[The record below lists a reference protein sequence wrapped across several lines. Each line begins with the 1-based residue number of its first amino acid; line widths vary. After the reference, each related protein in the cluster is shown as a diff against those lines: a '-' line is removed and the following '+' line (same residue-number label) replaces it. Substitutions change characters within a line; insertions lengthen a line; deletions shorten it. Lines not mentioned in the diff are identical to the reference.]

1 MSQTNLV
8 ELNVDRRAEAALQ
21 LLRSL
26 AKAGEDPDTFAQAC
40 VDWSHL
46 EEDATSLPDFMTV
59 LGLLSG
65 DSNQTVDQ
73 LKSKYP
79 NYEVFRFDAD
89 GTIVSISSEL
99 SLQLGIMAGQSIA
112 AHISSLEE
120 THAIGQPILITL
132 PDAFGIARQVRLY
145 PIAPNGHITGYL
157 ARAVLTRLSPSVHA
171 HLHHHYGLTKSEI
184 QILELVLRRHTL
196 EHVAAIRNSTLNTV
210 RTHIARLIQKLG
222 CHSLVEAV
230 ATALEISTALAA
242 TPPQASLLVDPK
254 DVRRSETIKV
264 DPQGRQVEFRQYGPS
279 DGRAVIILHSLEYGY
294 APSEKMIEAAN
305 SRRLNLVFPV
315 RPGFGATSPAPTR
328 DDAAQ
333 LLRAFIET
341 LDLTDVTLV
350 GLSFSGPLALAI
362 QDENPR
368 ISQTSVINYGLNA
381 QDKMQN
387 IHPRWVRGLLR
398 MGLSSNAS
406 FAFGANTAL
415 SMIRTFG
422 GQRFF
427 RTVYRSQ
434 ESDQMFVEENLPLFE
449 MFADYIAGAD
459 PQTLRNDIE
468 SALLPNPDLDGQIKR
483 AKSLTAMISCDQNG
497 VGSAETEADAKRLGL
512 TFKTFEHRGRNWLFK
527 HPDALFDELLK
538 QHDDIERPFA

>member
-1 MSQTNLV
+1 MSRTNLV
-8 ELNVDRRAEAALQ
+8 ELNADRRAEAALQ

-40 VDWSHL
+40 VDWSRL
-46 EEDATSLPDFMTV
+46 EEDATSVPDFMTV

-73 LKSKYP
+73 LQSKYQDH
-79 NYEVFRFDAD
+79 EVFRFDAD
-89 GTIVSISSEL
+89 GTIISISNEL

-112 AHISSLEE
+112 AHISGLQE

-145 PIAPNGHITGYL
+145 PIAPNGQITGYL

-184 QILELVLRRHTL
+184 QILELVLRRQTL
-196 EHVAAIRNSTLNTV
+196 EQVAAIRNSTLNTV

-230 ATALEISTALAA
+230 ATALEISNALAA
-242 TPPQASLLVDPK
+242 TPPPPPLLVDQE
-254 DVRRSETIKV
+254 DVHRSQTISV
-264 DPQGRQVEFRQYGPS
+264 DAQGRQVEFRQYGPR
-279 DGRAVIILHSLEYGY
+279 DGRPVIILHSLEYGY
-294 APSEKMIEAAN
+294 APSDKMIEVAN
-305 SRRLNLVFPV
+305 ARRLNLIFPL
-315 RPGFGATSPAPTR
+315 RPGFGATSAAPTR
-328 DDAAQ
+328 EEAAQ
-333 LLRAFIET
+333 IVRAFIET
-341 LDLTDVTLV
+341 LDLSDVTLL
-350 GLSFSGPLALAI
+350 GLSFSGPLALAV
-362 QDENPR
+362 QDQNPR

-381 QDKMQN
+381 QDKMKN
-387 IHPRWVRGLLR
+387 IHPRWVRGMLR
-398 MGLSSNAS
+398 MGLSSTAS
-406 FAFGANTAL
+406 FSFGANTAL
-415 SMIRTFG
+415 SMIKTFG
-422 GQRFF
+422 GPRFF

-434 ESDQMFVEENLPLFE
+434 ESDQVFVEENLPLFE
-449 MFADYIAGAD
+449 MYADYIAGAD
-459 PQTLRNDIE
+459 LQALRNDIE
-468 SALLPNPDLDGQIKR
+468 SALLPNPDLDGQISR

-527 HPDALFDELLK
+527 HPDALFDELFR
-538 QHDDIERPFA
+538 QHDNIARPFA